1 MRISDWSSDV
11 CSSDLTDARVDVL
24 APAEPVELRGVA
36 QVVETRQAVVER
48 RLGRHDPA
56 AGPPVAAVHRRV
68 ETETPDLKLGRAACR
83 ERVFQYV
90 KFSVVAA
97 TLKKKTNNKHTMQTK
112 KQN

>member
-56 AGPPVAAVHRRV
+56 AGPHVAAVHRRV
-68 ETETPDLKLGRAACR
+68 ETEHPDLTGVWGEGAGDHADGRRLAGAEIGRAH
-83 ERVFQYV
+83 V
-90 KFSVVAA
+90 
-97 TLKKKTNNKHTMQTK
+97 
-112 KQN
+112 